1 MEDAGLKS
9 FVNKIFKHEGIPAV
23 KNFAKEFSDGG
34 KQLIILN
41 LILILPLALF
51 VKLFN
56 ILYEAKVDCHLSKSI
71 LYEDKLLNWNRINA

>member
-34 KQLIILN
+34 KQLIN
-41 LILILPLALF
+41 E
-51 VKLFN
+51 
-56 ILYEAKVDCHLSKSI
+56 ILYSYYL
-71 LYEDKLLNWNRINA
+71 